1 MIYLDL
7 ILNLSL
13 LVALSVISGFIEQ
26 RWTRRTRAG
35 IWMQGVLFGI
45 AGVIGMLHPFKLGPG
60 LIFDGRSVMVSL
72 CALFFGPWSGA
83 IAAAMTIVCRIIIG
97 GVGTI
102 MGVLVI
108 LTSATIGLLA
118 YFYLKPSQKPPSTV
132 HLYLFGIAVHL
143 AVLAMTATLP
153 APLVMATLKR
163 IGLPVIL
170 LFPLATILIG
180 KILSDQE
187 STLRFIADL
196 QATKQNLEQDIA
208 DRKRIEKALRETQ
221 EDYRKLFE
229 DHAAVKLI
237 IDPREGAIVDANL
250 AAEAY
255 YGWSRNELRQMTVQQ
270 INTVSPE
277 LLRQA
282 MNNVLTHKR
291 VHFEFQHR
299 RADGSIR
306 DVAVFSSRIKMKGAD
321 YIHAIIHDIS
331 ERKKAE
337 EENLKLQTQ
346 FMQAQKMESIG
357 RLAGGVAHDFNN
369 MLAVIIGR
377 TELALGTV
385 DAAQPIH
392 DDLEEIRKAANRSAD
407 LTRQL
412 LAFARKQTIAPV
424 VLDLNETIE
433 KMLKMLRRM
442 IGEDIELLWRPAINL
457 WAVKMDPAQIDQIL
471 ANLVVNAR
479 DAVSGVGRLTIET
492 GNAEFDE
499 SYCETHDGCTPGQ
512 YALLAVSDDGCG
524 MDKDTLTQLFEP
536 FFTTKASGKGT
547 GLGLS
552 TVYGIVKQND
562 GFIDVYSEPN
572 QGTIFKIYMPRAMRP
587 ETTGSAKIEQEPARG
602 TETVLLVEDEE
613 PILELGKMILERYG
627 YTVLAAKSPS
637 EALALEKGYRETI
650 HLLITD
656 VVMPEMNGK
665 DLRNRIKALRT
676 EIKTLFVSG
685 YTADVIAHHG
695 VLDDSV
701 EYLQKPFSVRTMAT
715 KVRKVLDRKPSP
727 SALSN

>member
-1 MIYLDL
+1 
-7 ILNLSL
+7 
-13 LVALSVISGFIEQ
+13 
-26 RWTRRTRAG
+26 
-35 IWMQGVLFGI
+35 
-45 AGVIGMLHPFKLGPG
+45 
-60 LIFDGRSVMVSL
+60 
-72 CALFFGPWSGA
+72 
-83 IAAAMTIVCRIIIG
+83 
-97 GVGTI
+97 
-102 MGVLVI
+102 
-108 LTSATIGLLA
+108 
-118 YFYLKPSQKPPSTV
+118 
-132 HLYLFGIAVHL
+132 
-143 AVLAMTATLP
+143 MTATLP

-727 SALSN
+727 SALIN